1 MRKTFPLADPPHKPP
16 QVVASIKNKVRKYLK
31 RERRK
36 ALPEGVDFWDF
47 DCQVGQEGP
56 TKVVHVAELIGAID
70 TAAEN
75 GWATVYI
82 EILAKHGKRRRKSQ
96 PPTQE
101 QPEPSGSEPS
111 GSEPSGSEPSGSD
124 AP

>member
-16 QVVASIKNKVRKYLK
+16 QVVAAIKNTVRKYLK

-36 ALPEGVDFWDF
+36 ELPEGVDFWDF

-56 TKVVHVAELIGAID
+56 TKVVHVAEIVGAID
-70 TAAEN
+70 AAAEN
-75 GWATVYI
+75 GWPTIYI
-82 EILAKHGKRRRKSQ
+82 EILAKPGKRTKK
-96 PPTQE
+96 PK
-101 QPEPSGSEPS
+101 
-111 GSEPSGSEPSGSD
+111 GSD